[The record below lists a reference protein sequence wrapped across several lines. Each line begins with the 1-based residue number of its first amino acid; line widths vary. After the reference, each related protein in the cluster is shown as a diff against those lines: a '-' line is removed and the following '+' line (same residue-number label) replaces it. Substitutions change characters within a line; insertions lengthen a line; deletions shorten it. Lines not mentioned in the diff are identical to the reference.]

1 MSVAVPDVDGDVL
14 SGLSIRELIREL
26 ARIEE
31 QRWLSDV
38 DGDRTRRLEE
48 AIVVE
53 LRRRGRHRAEDTA
66 A

>member
-1 MSVAVPDVDGDVL
+1 VAAPDVDDDVL
-14 SGLSIRELIREL
+14 SALSIRELIREL

-31 QRWLSDV
+31 QQWVPEADV
-38 DGDRTRRLEE
+38 ERTRRLEE

-53 LRRRGRHRAEDTA
+53 LRRRGRQAEDTA

>member
-1 MSVAVPDVDGDVL
+1 MTVAAPDVDDDVL
-14 SGLSIRELIREL
+14 SALSIRKLIREL

-31 QRWLSDV
+31 QRWVPEADV
-38 DGDRTRRLEE
+38 ERTRRLEE

-53 LRRRGRHRAEDTA
+53 LRRRGRQAEDTA